1 MKPDV
6 QPGVE
11 LDAEPE
17 ALSDTE
23 LGAEPD
29 VEPDTELDIE
39 PRCVVALLDSNRRKG
54 LDDDETLFSVQNGG
68 SQVSPSGWPITC
80 YLRPDLLSIRSLVK
94 LLFCREIFP
103 PTK

>member
-29 VEPDTELDIE
+29 VEPDIELDIE
-39 PRCVVALLDSNRRKG
+39 PGCVVALLDSNRRKG
-54 LDDDETLFSVQNGG
+54 LNDDETLFSVQNGVTK
-68 SQVSPSGWPITC
+68 SH
-80 YLRPDLLSIRSLVK
+80 LLGGQSLVI
-94 LLFCREIFP
+94 LARICSASHL
-103 PTK
+103 